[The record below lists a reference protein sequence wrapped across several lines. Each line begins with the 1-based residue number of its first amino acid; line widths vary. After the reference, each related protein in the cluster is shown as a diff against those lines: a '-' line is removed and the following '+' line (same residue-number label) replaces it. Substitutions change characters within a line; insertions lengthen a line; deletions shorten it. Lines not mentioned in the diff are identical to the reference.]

1 MKIIISSF
9 GDLFFD
15 QTAKVL
21 ASKVKVRLIEGYVPG
36 KLVAMFIRTVGLRYD
51 SRLLKK
57 LLRRYD
63 PVLFNMTCSCGFSE
77 LLYWGARYLFG
88 ETDGVFA

>member
-36 KLVAMFIRTVGLRYD
+36 KLVAMFIRTVG
-51 SRLLKK
+51 
-57 LLRRYD
+57 
-63 PVLFNMTCSCGFSE
+63 
-77 LLYWGARYLFG
+77 
-88 ETDGVFA
+88 